1 VLIQDTTAHAA
12 ALLRRAVAAGK
23 KVAAST
29 VAHFA
34 VKLTRAGR
42 RSTGSSATDVMHPGT
57 QLGGRSRMVSFDEPL
72 GMDDDGAGALTLADV
87 LDNGQEDPSML
98 AARRLDW
105 ETLLNGQT
113 QRGRMLLAV
122 VAGGRALREA
132 ARLLGLSDSSAQEEK
147 RKVARAVKEFM
158 GNTILADCA
167 RQPMWRDNIM
177 ASKGK
182 RAMRAAR
189 L

>member
-1 VLIQDTTAHAA
+1 MRVLPAERQ
-12 ALLRRAVAAGK
+12 LR
-23 KVAAST
+23 
-29 VAHFA
+29 
-34 VKLTRAGR
+34 
-42 RSTGSSATDVMHPGT
+42 
-57 QLGGRSRMVSFDEPL
+57 
-72 GMDDDGAGALTLADV
+72 
-87 LDNGQEDPSML
+87 
-98 AARRLDW
+98 
-105 ETLLNGQT
+105 
-113 QRGRMLLAV
+113 
-122 VAGGRALREA
+122 GRALREA